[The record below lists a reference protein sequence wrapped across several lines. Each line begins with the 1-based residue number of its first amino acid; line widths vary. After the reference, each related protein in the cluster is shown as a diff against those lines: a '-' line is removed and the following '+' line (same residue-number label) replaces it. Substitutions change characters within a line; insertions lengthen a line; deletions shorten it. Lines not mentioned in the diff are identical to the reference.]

1 MYVHIEDDK
10 SIPLK
15 SVSAVVDLSTADPVS
30 GNIAAFMR
38 AEDESGRLQYLTR
51 DIPESLVIADDKTYV
66 CSISASVLLK
76 RLESI

>member
-15 SVSAVVDLSTADPVS
+15 QVSAVVDLSTADPAS
-30 GNIAAFMR
+30 GTIARFMR
-38 AEDESGRLQYLTR
+38 SEDEAGRLQYLTR

-76 RLESI
+76 RLESL